1 MPFPTLKRLLGLEE
15 GGSVR
20 AFIDQMMGVLGVD
33 PSRAGS
39 PAQDRIAFTIA
50 VVTLAAK
57 MSKADGV
64 SSDIEIAA
72 FERLFDVPEG
82 ERGGLRRVF
91 DLARQDVA
99 GYEAYARQL
108 APLLEKEQPLKINV
122 LECLLYIAAADGVLH
137 PAEDEFLNRVA
148 ELLGVAEADYR
159 SVRRAYVHDPDSPYE
174 VLGVSPAASDDE
186 LKSRY
191 RALVREHHPDALVA
205 NGVPEEFLAASG
217 RRLAAINA
225 AYEVILAERGKRVA
239 QSLEPA
245 R

>member
-1 MPFPTLKRLLGLEE
+1 M
-15 GGSVR
+15 R
-20 AFIDQMMGVLGVD
+20 AFIDQMMGILGLD
-33 PSRAGS
+33 PAKTGT

-72 FERLFDVPEG
+72 FERLFQVPES
-82 ERGGLRRVF
+82 ERGGIRRVF

-108 APLLEKEQPLKINV
+108 APLLEKEPPLKFSV

-137 PAEDEFLNRVA
+137 PEEDVFLNRVA
-148 ELLGVAEADYR
+148 ELLGVPPVEYKAI
-159 SVRRAYVHDPDSPYE
+159 RRAFVHDPDSPYE
-174 VLGVSPAASDDE
+174 VLGVSPKASDGE
-186 LKSRY
+186 IKLRY

-205 NGVPEEFLAASG
+205 NGVPEEFLAASN

-225 AYEVILAERGKRVA
+225 AYEAILAERGRNVA
-239 QSLEPA
+239 QSLEPSP
-245 R
+245 